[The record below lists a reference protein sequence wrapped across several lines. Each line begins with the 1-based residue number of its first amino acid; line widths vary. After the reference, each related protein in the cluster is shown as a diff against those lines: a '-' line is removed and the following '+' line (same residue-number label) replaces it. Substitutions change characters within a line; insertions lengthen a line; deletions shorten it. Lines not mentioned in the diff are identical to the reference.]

1 MVKNLTDNA
10 GDIRD
15 VGSIP
20 GLGDTL
26 EKEMAAHPSTLA
38 ERISWT
44 EELVGP
50 RPTGSQRARHN

>member
-1 MVKNLTDNA
+1 VVKNLTDNA

-26 EKEMAAHPSTLA
+26 EKEMAAHPSLDCD
-38 ERISWT
+38 S
-44 EELVGP
+44 LFGD
-50 RPTGSQRARHN
+50 